1 MTKGI
6 YCLEIEEE
14 LPKVYANISL
24 IPQNLDSFR
33 KMAKYPEEKK
43 MESTIS
49 FYQRWIS
56 SREKTAEESWLAV
69 LLTKKKLKD

>member
-49 FYQRWIS
+49 FYQRWIDLCGAYAGIYIY
-56 SREKTAEESWLAV
+56 KI
-69 LLTKKKLKD
+69 